1 MVRFVIGAG
10 LGIVGTGFLLAFR
23 HVAGEARKVLEGN
36 GASTYEIR
44 EARETAGNAKLACAG
59 SALVAAVGAALIATS
74 CFYSQDVGDTVVLRN
89 LGGSI
94 AGQTTEAGFHAK
106 LPWQDVVTYDV
117 RNNLVN
123 FYGDG
128 DYAYDGGS
136 VTGPCVRMND
146 SSGAS
151 ADVDIQV
158 NYSLDPDSA
167 TYLYSE
173 YGSQE
178 TFAKNYVANDLRSV
192 AREVAGQ
199 FDTLTM
205 LTDRAKFTSAVQE
218 RLSEKWRPVGLAV
231 EQVSV
236 QDVRYPDEISQKYAE
251 AQAAEV
257 ARQQAQNEQETAK
270 VKAETKKIEAQGE
283 ADANA
288 VLTQSLTPEVLSQR
302 YIDALKEIGAS
313 GNLVVVPEGSTPMV
327 SAK

>member
-74 CFYSQDVGDTVVLRN
+74 CFYSQDV
-89 LGGSI
+89 
-94 AGQTTEAGFHAK
+94 
-106 LPWQDVVTYDV
+106 
-117 RNNLVN
+117 
-123 FYGDG
+123 
-128 DYAYDGGS
+128 
-136 VTGPCVRMND
+136 
-146 SSGAS
+146 
-151 ADVDIQV
+151 
-158 NYSLDPDSA
+158 
-167 TYLYSE
+167 
-173 YGSQE
+173 
-178 TFAKNYVANDLRSV
+178 
-192 AREVAGQ
+192 
-199 FDTLTM
+199 
-205 LTDRAKFTSAVQE
+205 
-218 RLSEKWRPVGLAV
+218 
-231 EQVSV
+231 
-236 QDVRYPDEISQKYAE
+236 RYPDEITQKYAE